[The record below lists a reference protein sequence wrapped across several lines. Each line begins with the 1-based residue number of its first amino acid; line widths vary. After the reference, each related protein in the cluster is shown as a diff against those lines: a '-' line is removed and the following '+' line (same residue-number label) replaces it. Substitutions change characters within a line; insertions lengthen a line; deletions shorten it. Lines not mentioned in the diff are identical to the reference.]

1 MTASDVRGK
10 PRTKIVAPVR
20 RPLLRLERR
29 PLSYLWLWKPSVGA
43 LRRMKALLQSAFGNL
58 EHHLRNNHGRLWMAL
73 THRRGDLAKSRL
85 QLSAG
90 PRGLSDVREIRGL
103 VLSTLS

>member
-1 MTASDVRGK
+1 MCGFEPESKYDSRVKAVVSSPSDGLRPFQCLWMRARSADRTMHASVRIAGSN
-10 PRTKIVAPVR
+10 PD
-20 RPLLRLERR
+20 
-29 PLSYLWLWKPSVGA
+29 
-43 LRRMKALLQSAFGNL
+43 
-58 EHHLRNNHGRLWMAL
+58 HHLWNNNATWWCHL